1 MIFDA
6 AEKHQSQVPA
16 LRESGVSTLPKPSK
30 PPRRQ
35 HMPDKKNYWTRQR
48 PDGKWESKREGATRA
63 TRVTDTQ
70 SEAWAHSRA
79 QAAESKGEAF
89 FQGRDGKIRELHT
102 YRKAPYPP
110 KRTAL
115 IYDFDGTLARGNL
128 QETSFIPEIGMT
140 KKEFWA
146 EVGKRTRDHDAD
158 EILVYMHLMLDKAVE
173 AGEKVTAEDLR
184 GHGEKAELFPGLA
197 EKSWF
202 GRINEHAAARG
213 LALEH
218 YIVSSGIHEMIEGC
232 SIRGAFR
239 QVFASKFI
247 YVDGVAA
254 WPGVG
259 INYTTKTQYLFRINK
274 GIDNHWN
281 NKSLNSYMPED
292 ERPIPFDRMI
302 FLGDGDTDIPTMKM
316 LTHKGGHPVAVY
328 DPDRND
334 SDLKKI
340 HKLISDGRVEFVAPA
355 DYDENS
361 QIDIIVKGILGRIA
375 RKHGYRPAA

>member
-1 MIFDA
+1 MD
-6 AEKHQSQVPA
+6 E
-16 LRESGVSTLPKPSK
+16 
-30 PPRRQ
+30 
-35 HMPDKKNYWTRQR
+35 
-48 PDGKWESKREGATRA
+48 
-63 TRVTDTQ
+63 
-70 SEAWAHSRA
+70 
-79 QAAESKGEAF
+79 
-89 FQGRDGKIRELHT
+89 
-102 YRKAPYPP
+102 P

-128 QETSFIPEIGMT
+128 QETSFIPNIGMT
-140 KKEFWA
+140 KEDFWT
-146 EVGKRTRDHDAD
+146 EVKARTRDHDAD
-158 EILVYMHLMLDKAVE
+158 EILVYMHLMLDKAR
-173 AGEKVTAEDLR
+173 EKGVQVTLEDLR
-184 GHGEKAELFPGLA
+184 SHGDAAPLFPGLA
-197 EKSWF
+197 DKSWF
-202 GRINEHAAARG
+202 ARINAHAAERG

-232 SIRGAFR
+232 AIRDAFR

-274 GIDNHWN
+274 GIDNHWDN
-281 NKSLNSYMPED
+281 DSINSYMPED

-316 LTHKGGHPVAVY
+316 LTHKGGHSVAVY
-328 DPDRND
+328 DTNRTDR
-334 SDLKKI
+334 DLKKI

-355 DYDENS
+355 DYEENS

-375 RKHGYRPAA
+375 RKHGYRPKS